1 MQKWWKLAI
10 VGLMLVSPW
19 FAAAEDDE
27 YEPVR
32 HIVVFKYKGGS
43 TPAQIQQVTDAFRA
57 LKDKI
62 PGILNFEYGINNSPE
77 NLDQGFT
84 HIYQMTFKN
93 AEARDKYLPHPQHS
107 KFGEL
112 LGELEIL
119 DEVFVVDYTIKP

>member
-1 MQKWWKLAI
+1 M
-10 VGLMLVSPW
+10 
-19 FAAAEDDE
+19 
-27 YEPVR
+27 
-32 HIVVFKYKGGS
+32 FKYKEGS

-107 KFGEL
+107 KFGDL

-119 DEVFVVDYTIKP
+119 DKVFVVDYAIRP